1 MLNKKNNIYNKVYL
15 IQTDDSQLRLLKGR
29 LKENTTI
36 KSITTYAIKD
46 MNKNLTFININLS
59 QPMTYTEFEKMAKS
73 INEIL
78 SKDTKIFYK
87 DNTKTI
93 CFQYTPMS
101 LTNKK
106 KKTTMNFIQDD
117 CDDKD

>member
-1 MLNKKNNIYNKVYL
+1 MSYIKKPYQFNKIYF
-15 IQTDDSQLRLLKGR
+15 IQTDKKQLGLLKET
-29 LKENTTI
+29 LPNI
-36 KSITTYAIKD
+36 KSITTYTIKD
-46 MNKNLTFININLS
+46 MNKNLTFININYETSL
-59 QPMTYTEFEKMAKS
+59 TYTEFEVFAKS